1 MYEVFNKL
9 KLIEHDNPLTE
20 DDVESALE
28 VYSKEYYNFKI
39 TDIEYLTDLHIER
52 NKRNGRKQKTHL
64 RLARATKEILKEEK
78 QMKPEGR
85 PSAERK
91 VEDFI
96 KENPVATKAEVIRG
110 TGLSKPTVY
119 KYYEAAKEKAQL
131 NPAEPIVAAG
141 LDTEELRAGFS
152 RCENLQRIGRVDRVN
167 HRD

>member
-1 MYEVFNKL
+1 MFNKL

-85 PSAERK
+85 PSAER
-91 VEDFI
+91 
-96 KENPVATKAEVIRG
+96 
-110 TGLSKPTVY
+110 
-119 KYYEAAKEKAQL
+119 
-131 NPAEPIVAAG
+131 
-141 LDTEELRAGFS
+141 TEELRAVFS